1 MEQHTMFKVE
11 DLGRIVRITMQRA
24 PVNAINNAW
33 VAEFGRVLDGL
44 AGKKDMAV
52 LHIRSDQKA
61 FCAGAD
67 LAQVQTRFTMENGA
81 DQMVQDIRGFHRLFD
96 RIEIMP
102 CVTLAEIG
110 GTALGGGFELAL
122 SCDLRMASSSAKL
135 GLPEAKLGLIPGA
148 GGTQRLT
155 RLCGP
160 GIAARIILAA
170 EVVDGATACQLG
182 LVQWAVAP
190 VELAAQAAALAQ
202 RVADLSAPALL
213 VSKRC
218 IAKAAQLPREG
229 FETELQGTHGLMA
242 TVEARTRIKDFFDQR
257 SAGSAR

>member
-1 MEQHTMFKVE
+1 MFKV
-11 DLGRIVRITMQRA
+11 DYQGRIARLTMQRA
-24 PVNAINNAW
+24 PVNAINNEW
-33 VAEFGRVLDGL
+33 VTGFNHVLDEITSQ
-44 AGKKDMAV
+44 KDVAV
-52 LHIRSDQKA
+52 LHIRSEQKA

-67 LAQVQTRFTMENGA
+67 LAQVQTRFSMENGA
-81 DQMVQDIRGFHRLFD
+81 DVMVQDIRGFHQLFD
-96 RIEIMP
+96 RIEALP

-122 SCDLRMASSSAKL
+122 ACDLRMASTAAKI
-135 GLPEAKLGLIPGA
+135 GLPEATLGLIPGA

-182 LVQWAVAP
+182 MVQWAVAP
-190 VELAAQAAALAQ
+190 ADLAAEADALA
-202 RVADLSAPALL
+202 RRIAELSAPAVL

-218 IAKAAQLPREG
+218 IAKVATLAPEG
-229 FETELQGTHGLMA
+229 FETELQGTRGLMG
-242 TVEARTRIKDFFDQR
+242 TQEARTRIKEFFAQR
-257 SAGSAR
+257 SR